1 MQPLTAQSYRLPG
14 LDTLPELGI
23 DIRQMPVYYFVL
35 TVTYCL
41 ADAMHGVVAHARHD
55 TAGHCRQDMAPHV
68 EVDAVMKKF
77 LTRFRVCLLAVA
89 ERQLH
94 IFSLRLLERHTVAA
108 VGMQD
113 HFFCIFHCSV
123 LFCPSIFSFR
133 RPGSA
138 PPERVP
144 MLVPSIH
151 SPAGS
156 CGEHPR
162 CCR

>member
-1 MQPLTAQSYRLPG
+1 MQPLAAQGYRLPG

-23 DIRQMPVYYFVL
+23 DIRQMSVYYFVL
-35 TVTYCL
+35 TVTYRL
-41 ADAMHGVVAHARHD
+41 ADAMHGIVAHARHD

-68 EVDAVMKKF
+68 EVNAVMKKF
-77 LTRFRVCLLAVA
+77 LARFRVRLLAVA

-94 IFSLRLLERHTVAA
+94 VLSLRFLERHTIAA

-113 HFFCIFHCSV
+113 HFFRIFHCSV

-133 RPGSA
+133 RFGSA

-144 MLVPSIH
+144 VSASSTH
-151 SPAGS
+151 SPAVP

>member
-14 LDTLPELGI
+14 LDTLPELSI
-23 DIRQMPVYYFVL
+23 DIRQMSVCHFVF
-35 TVTYCL
+35 TVAYRL
-41 ADAMHGVVAHARHD
+41 ADAMHRVVADTRYD
-55 TAGHCRQDMAPHV
+55 TAGHCRQDVAPYI
-68 EVDAVMKKF
+68 EINAVMKEF
-77 LTRFRVCLLAVA
+77 LARFRVRLLAVA

-94 IFSLRLLERHTVAA
+94 VFSLRLLERHTVAA
-108 VGMQD
+108 IGMQD
-113 HFFCIFHCSV
+113 HFFCIFHCFV

-144 MLVPSIH
+144 VPVPSIH
-151 SPAGS
+151 SPVMP